1 MTGIDTINT
10 IFGSRQVSAIK
21 TNKGTIKTKC
31 VVNCTGNARK
41 KITIPY
47 CINIVG
53 IGAWAPYIGAMV
65 DVSVPLVVTK
75 HAYVVTEKIDGI
87 SGMPNV
93 RDHDSSL
100 YFKLQGDALSFGGYE
115 NDPIFIDKV

>member
-1 MTGIDTINT
+1 MP
-10 IFGSRQVSAIK
+10 V
-21 TNKGTIKTKC
+21 
-31 VVNCTGNARK
+31 K